1 MISKQDIDFSS
12 LKAFL
17 EVSQD
22 CNMSAAA
29 KRLGITQPAI
39 SSSIH
44 KLEEALGTPLFDRTS
59 RPISLTQAGRILQNR
74 SAEIHAY
81 KYSAQ
86 IQLCIA

>member
-29 KRLGITQPAI
+29 K
-39 SSSIH
+39 
-44 KLEEALGTPLFDRTS
+44 
-59 RPISLTQAGRILQNR
+59 
-74 SAEIHAY
+74 
-81 KYSAQ
+81 
-86 IQLCIA
+86 

>member
-1 MISKQDIDFSS
+1 MNSKQDIDFSS

-44 KLEEALGTPLFDRTS
+44 KLEEALGRLYSTELLDQS
-59 RPISLTQAGRILQNR
+59 R
-74 SAEIHAY
+74 
-81 KYSAQ
+81 
-86 IQLCIA
+86 